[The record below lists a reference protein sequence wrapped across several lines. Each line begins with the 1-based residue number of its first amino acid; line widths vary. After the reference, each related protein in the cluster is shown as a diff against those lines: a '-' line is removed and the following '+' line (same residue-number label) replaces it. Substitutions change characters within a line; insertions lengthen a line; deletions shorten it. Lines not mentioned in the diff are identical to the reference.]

1 MANQR
6 DKRRSTTD
14 RLFARQDESPG
25 LREESVAGGSKVL
38 RGQLADQALDVL
50 GARAFTFDRSVIV
63 SSDFDTSAV
72 EDQALLAH
80 EQYHAMYGD
89 GGGGGGGSNYRDAE
103 EIAARAVE
111 RAVLSR
117 SAKGGYEAGGGGGV
131 RAVGGHGHSHI
142 AGDSAGGGTNA
153 GAQDLSQDQTRD
165 AKKDKP
171 DSDRG
176 YSALRQSGYSHYEVV
191 ALLTKKVMQAKEE
204 AQRSHIARFGDVKGT
219 L

>member
-14 RLFARQDESPG
+14 RLFARQGEAPG
-25 LREESVAGGSKVL
+25 LREESVAGGAKVL
-38 RGQLADQALDVL
+38 RGELADQALDVL

-63 SSDFDTSAV
+63 SSDFDTSDI

-111 RAVLSR
+111 RSVLSR
-117 SAKGGYEAGGGGGV
+117 AAKGGYEAGGGGSV
-131 RAVGGHGHSHI
+131 RAMGGHGHHHI

-153 GAQDLSQDQTRD
+153 GSQELSQDQTRD
-165 AKKDKP
+165 AKNDKP

-176 YSALRQSGYSHYEVV
+176 YSALREDGYSHQEVV
-191 ALLTKKVMQAKEE
+191 DMLTRKVMQAKEA
-204 AQRSHIARFGDVKGT
+204 AQRDHLARFGDVKGT

>member
-1 MANQR
+1 MSIQR

-14 RLFARQDESPG
+14 RLFARQGDAPD

-38 RGQLADQALDVL
+38 RGELADKALDVL

-63 SSDFDTSAV
+63 SSDFDTSNI

-89 GGGGGGGSNYRDAE
+89 GDGGGGGSNYRDAE

-117 SAKGGYEAGGGGGV
+117 AAKGGFEAGGGGGV
-131 RAVGGHGHSHI
+131 RGMGGHGHNHVS
-142 AGDSAGGGTNA
+142 GDSAGGGTNA
-153 GAQDLSQDQTRD
+153 GSQELSEDQTRD
-165 AKKDKP
+165 AKRQKP
-171 DSDRG
+171 DADRG
-176 YSALRQSGYSHYEVV
+176 YAALREKGYSHQEVID
-191 ALLTKKVMQAKEE
+191 LLTRKVMQAQEE
-204 AQRSHIARFGDVKGT
+204 GQNAHRARFGDIKGT